1 MLKIREEFYTLKI
14 FLADRTKI
22 QLYEVPNAWVNIL
35 LRNVYHQ
42 RIFFFPFGGIIL
54 QRWLCEICF
63 VGLGEDLSSGQSL
76 TCVKFLK
83 LIDYFLN
90 SFRFTEKSNSTGS
103 SHMQQF
109 SLLLTSPVRMVHL
122 LILMNRYWCIINLS
136 LHFIQISSLFYYC
149 YFSVSQSHSGYHMTF
164 KCHISLTSLSCDS

>member
-1 MLKIREEFYTLKI
+1 MLKIREGLYTLKI
-14 FLADRTKI
+14 CPAGRAKNSALWTTKC
-22 QLYEVPNAWVNIL
+22 LSKYS

-42 RIFFFPFGGIIL
+42 RIFFPFGGIIL
-54 QRWLCEICF
+54 QRDDCGICF

-122 LILMNRYWCIINLS
+122 LILMNQCWYIINLS

-149 YFSVSQSHSGYHMTF
+149 CFSVSQSHSGYHKTF
-164 KCHISLTSLSCDS
+164 KCHISLTPLSCDS